1 MSATKKEN
9 SDKNNSQVRIFG
21 LENLIR
27 EAVTLALYE
36 QQPAPAPPPAQPA
49 APTGSPV
56 PPPAPTPPADQAQP
70 PQQGQDA
77 PAQAQAQQMTIDSMI
92 ERLNV
97 IRGGKSFTDPEV
109 YGQLVTYFKKITPE
123 QNQIIDQYLQDISRI
138 MVNVRTG
145 VEPEAEQISAQPPGN
160 AAPPP
165 PATPGGPAQAP
176 ISPSA
181 VSPPPAPA
189 TPGGV

>member
-1 MSATKKEN
+1 MSSNEIRTF
-9 SDKNNSQVRIFG
+9 R
-21 LENLIR
+21 LENMIK

-36 QQPAPAPPPAQPA
+36 QGQQPPA
-49 APTGSPV
+49 APANAGPV
-56 PPPAPTPPADQAQP
+56 PPPAPPPPPEQNQPPVPQPQDGTPPDQAQ
-70 PQQGQDA
+70 GQ
-77 PAQAQAQQMTIDSMI
+77 PQMTIDSMI

-123 QNQIIDQYLQDISRI
+123 QNQVIDQYLQDISRI

-145 VEPEAEQISAQPPGN
+145 NTDQAPDQSGAPP

-165 PATPGGPAQAP
+165 SGGAQAP
-176 ISPSA
+176 ISPGAGAS
-181 VSPPPAPA
+181 PPAPVGGGA
-189 TPGGV
+189 TPGGM